1 MVKILNK
8 TSRQRIYTLT
18 DGTTLRVGAFDG
30 SKPFEDSLVCSHIKS
45 DESAGVVSVESVSY
59 AKEDKEDTKSNKG
72 GTK

>member
-1 MVKILNK
+1 MVKVLNK
-8 TSRQRIYTLT
+8 TSHQRIYTLT
-18 DGTTLRVGAFDG
+18 DGTTLRVGAYG
-30 SKPFEDSLVCSHIKS
+30 SSKPFEDSLVCSHIKS